1 MTNFWV
7 RSMHFHISDLYM
19 DTISVNDII
28 RLLLLLR
35 ILLLE
40 VNAKALR
47 R

>member
-7 RSMHFHISDLYM
+7 RNIPFHMSGLYT
-19 DTISVNDII
+19 DIISVNDI

-40 VNAKALR
+40 VNAKDFR

>member
-1 MTNFWV
+1 MTDFWV
-7 RSMHFHISDLYM
+7 RNIPFHISDLYM
-19 DTISVNDII
+19 DIISTNDI

-40 VNAKALR
+40 VNAEDLR